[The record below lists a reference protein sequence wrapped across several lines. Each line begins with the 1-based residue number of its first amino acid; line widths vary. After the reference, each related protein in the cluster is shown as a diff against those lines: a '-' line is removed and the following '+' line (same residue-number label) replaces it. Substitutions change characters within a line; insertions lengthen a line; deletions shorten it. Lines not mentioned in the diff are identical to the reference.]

1 MRSSA
6 PAPLRIGAKAAG
18 GASSGGVASGWGSAA
33 EADRT
38 SDLVF
43 AGLAEGVS
51 PADLSPADLAT
62 RVDALLSVNERA
74 DADDAGGASLPSS
87 RLEMKGFAAAIMTF
101 EGAGAGEPSRSVAIN
116 MVSSLPSIGAG
127 PTYSTRT
134 RASPLL

>member
-6 PAPLRIGAKAAG
+6 PASLRIGAKAAG
-18 GASSGGVASGWGSAA
+18 GASSGVTSGWGSAA
-33 EADRT
+33 EAERT

-43 AGLAEGVS
+43 ARLAEGVS

-62 RVDALLSVNERA
+62 LVDALLSVNERA
-74 DADDAGGASLPSS
+74 DADATRASLPSS
-87 RLEMKGFAAAIMTF
+87 RLAMKGFAAAIMTF

-116 MVSSLPSIGAG
+116 IVSSLPSSGAG

>member
-6 PAPLRIGAKAAG
+6 PASLRIGAKAV
-18 GASSGGVASGWGSAA
+18 GGVSSVGAGSAWAWAWAWAA

-38 SDLVF
+38 TDFVF
-43 AGLAEGVS
+43 ARLAEAAS
-51 PADLSPADLAT
+51 FADLAT
-62 RVDALLSVNERA
+62 LVDALLSVNERVDA
-74 DADDAGGASLPSS
+74 DASGASLPSS
-87 RLEMKGFAAAIMTF
+87 RLAMKGFAAAIMTF

-116 MVSSLPSIGAG
+116 MVSSLPSSGAR

>member
-6 PAPLRIGAKAAG
+6 PASLRIGAKAAG
-18 GASSGGVASGWGSAA
+18 GASAGGVASGWGSAA

-43 AGLAEGVS
+43 AGLAEGV
-51 PADLSPADLAT
+51 SPADLAT

-116 MVSSLPSIGAG
+116 IVSSLPSIGAG

>member
-6 PAPLRIGAKAAG
+6 PASLRIGAKAAG
-18 GASSGGVASGWGSAA
+18 GASSGGVASGWGSTA

-38 SDLVF
+38 SDFVF
-43 AGLAEGVS
+43 AGVAGGGS
-51 PADLSPADLAT
+51 PVDLAT

-74 DADDAGGASLPSS
+74 DADAGGASLPPS

-101 EGAGAGEPSRSVAIN
+101 EGAGASEPSRIGAIK
-116 MVSSLPSIGAG
+116 MVSSRPWIGAA

>member
-6 PAPLRIGAKAAG
+6 PASLRIGAKAAG
-18 GASSGGVASGWGSAA
+18 GASAGGVASGWGSAA
-33 EADRT
+33 EADRKR
-38 SDLVF
+38 DLGF
-43 AGLAEGVS
+43 AGLAGGV
-51 PADLSPADLAT
+51 PPADLAT
-62 RVDALLSVNERA
+62 RVGGLLSVNERE

-116 MVSSLPSIGAG
+116 IVSSLPSIGAG

>member
-1 MRSSA
+1 M
-6 PAPLRIGAKAAG
+6 PASLRIGAKAVG
-18 GASSGGVASGWGSAA
+18 GVSSGGADSAWASAA

-38 SDLVF
+38 TDFVF
-43 AGLAEGVS
+43 ARLAEAASFV
-51 PADLSPADLAT
+51 DLAT
-62 RVDALLSVNERA
+62 LVDALLSVNERA

-116 MVSSLPSIGAG
+116 MVSSLPSSGAC

>member
-1 MRSSA
+1 MRSSV
-6 PAPLRIGAKAAG
+6 PASLRIGVKAAG
-18 GASSGGVASGWGSAA
+18 EASCGGGGSGWGSTA

-43 AGLAEGVS
+43 ARLAEDV
-51 PADLSPADLAT
+51 SPADLAT

-74 DADDAGGASLPSS
+74 DADASGASLPSS
-87 RLEMKGFAAAIMTF
+87 RLAMKGFAAAIMTF
-101 EGAGAGEPSRSVAIN
+101 DGAGAGEPSRNVAIN
-116 MVSSLPSIGAG
+116 MVSSLPASGAA